1 MNVNSFFRCVGNRA
15 IENDA
20 HTHLHTHTG
29 RATNVLKVLMSSATV
44 LTMECG
50 MQNDY
55 LCQMPN
61 FNLITLSACVCVHIF
76 SWTSKVQC
84 TLNTRVTRIFFR
96 WISKYSSDFFA
107 ICNWLKEKKF
117 NATCAV
123 HGFGKVADWKFVDF
137 AIHALR
143 VEFFSF
149 DSFFPRFE
157 IYCGKD
163 SSRHRAQQFSGIE
176 CQRTKVK

>member
-1 MNVNSFFRCVGNRA
+1 MLTRFFRCVGNRA

-20 HTHLHTHTG
+20 HTHLHTYTG

-61 FNLITLSACVCVHIF
+61 FNLITLSACVCVCIFF

-84 TLNTRVTRIFFR
+84 TLNTRVTWIFFR

-107 ICNWLKEKKF
+107 ICNWLKEKIHGHMCCARFWKSCRLEICWF
-117 NATCAV
+117 CHSCVTCGV
-123 HGFGKVADWKFVDF
+123 FFFRFVLSTFWNLLWK
-137 AIHALR
+137 R
-143 VEFFSF
+143 
-149 DSFFPRFE
+149 
-157 IYCGKD
+157 
-163 SSRHRAQQFSGIE
+163 
-176 CQRTKVK
+176 